1 MLKKKWLLAFFSI
14 IIIIFSVFI
23 LFPRQTEEP
32 APTVQPEPEPE
43 TEKADE
49 SEERTEE
56 EEPEQEDDESITKN
70 IKEIVQEAFNFFQQ
84 DTHIVA
90 IGDSLTQGVG
100 DETGNQGYVGI
111 LEERLND
118 EDYSVT
124 FDNFGK
130 RGNRTDHLLKR
141 IEENPEITNSLET
154 ADIILVTI
162 GANDLMQI
170 MKDNFMNLTEEPFM
184 EGINPYGERLNQIL
198 EKMHEENPD
207 ATIYLLGFFNPF
219 EQYFSEI
226 EELNQIVTLWNNRSL
241 QVANQYDYVSFIP
254 MQDIFQDVDEDVYS
268 EDNFHPNRRGYE
280 IIADRVISFLQNQI
294 GENQE

>member
-1 MLKKKWLLAFFSI
+1 MFKKKWLLVFLSI
-14 IIIIFSVFI
+14 IIIILSVFF
-23 LFPRQTEEP
+23 LFPRPAEEP
-32 APTVQPEPEPE
+32 TPTVQPEPES
-43 TEKADE
+43 E
-49 SEERTEE
+49 SEEIEEAEEETE
-56 EEPEQEDDESITKN
+56 EEPEQEDNESITQN
-70 IKEIVQEAFNFFQQ
+70 IKDIVQEAFNFFQQ

-118 EDYSVT
+118 ENYAVT

-141 IEENPEITNSLET
+141 LEENPEITEALEKT
-154 ADIILVTI
+154 DIILLTI

-184 EGINPYGERLNQIL
+184 EEMDPYGERLNQIL
-198 EKMHEENPD
+198 ETMHEANPD

-226 EELNQIVTLWNNRSL
+226 EELNQIVTLWNNKSL
-241 QVANQYDYVSFIP
+241 QIANQYDYVSFIP
-254 MQDIFQDVDEDVYS
+254 MQDIFQDVEDDVYS

-280 IIADRVISFLQNQI
+280 IIADRVISFLQNKI
-294 GENQE
+294 EENQE